1 MERDEVGTTGA
12 QLPAYQRNV
21 AETFEIGFAAQK
33 DWKIWEVLAFYLG
46 GVGAG
51 LYVVAQFVGMTSGL
65 VVGYVLVVFGKN
77 LAHLLA
83 SSRPERSIR
92 AFANLRTSWISRGA
106 FFILLFALFGSIDI
120 AARLG
125 WIGGG
130 GESMGKAVA
139 FLAGVCAAM
148 VMVYIGFVMA
158 QSRIIPLW
166 HSPLLPVTL
175 LSYSLALGTALAGII
190 VVLRGDT
197 GTAGTLNL
205 MLFITTALT
214 MFLIIMQVLV
224 LRSSS
229 KTAQISVELLT
240 TGRLRGMFLGGVLI
254 IGLGV
259 PIVITAYSYFAE
271 GTHGYLSFSAGLP
284 TLVGG
289 FLFESAL
296 LKAAIFSPSLPVE

>member
-1 MERDEVGTTGA
+1 MQDDAIGRGEER
-12 QLPAYQRNV
+12 LSAYQRNV

-51 LYVVAQFVGMTSGL
+51 LYVVAQFLHMTSGL

-92 AFANLRTSWISRGA
+92 AFANPRTSWISRGA
-106 FFILLFALFGSIDI
+106 FFILLFAVFGGIDI
-120 AARLG
+120 AVRLG

-130 GESMGKAVA
+130 GESVAKAVA

-148 VMVYIGFVMA
+148 VMLYVGFVMA

-166 HSPLLPVTL
+166 HSPLIPVTL
-175 LSYSLALGTALAGII
+175 LSYSLAWGAALAGII
-190 VVLRGDT
+190 ALLWGDNSD
-197 GTAGTLNL
+197 ADALNL
-205 MLFITTALT
+205 LLFITTAVT
-214 MFLIIMQVLV
+214 MFLILMQVLV

-229 KTAQISVELLT
+229 KTARISVELLT
-240 TGRLRGMFLGGVLI
+240 KGRLCGMFVGGVLFL
-254 IGLGV
+254 GLAL
-259 PIVITAYSYFAE
+259 PILMTGYGLFGE
-271 GTHGYLSFSAGLP
+271 GTRGYLTFSSGLL

-289 FLFESAL
+289 CLFESAL
-296 LKAAIFSPSLPVE
+296 LKGAIFSPPLPVE

>member
-1 MERDEVGTTGA
+1 MQHDVMGTAGER
-12 QLPAYQRNV
+12 LSAYKRNV

-51 LYVVAQFVGMTSGL
+51 LYVVSQFLHLTSGL
-65 VVGYVLVVFGKN
+65 VVGYVLVVWGKN
-77 LAHLLA
+77 IAHLLA

-106 FFILLFALFGSIDI
+106 FFILLFAVFGRGDI
-120 AARLG
+120 AVRLG
-125 WIGGG
+125 WNGGV
-130 GESMGKAVA
+130 GESIEKAVA
-139 FLAGVCAAM
+139 LLTGLCAAM
-148 VMVYIGFVMA
+148 VMLYIGFVMA

-175 LSYSLALGTALAGII
+175 LSYSLALGAALAGII
-190 VVLRGDT
+190 AALRGDN
-197 GTAGTLNL
+197 GNAGTLDL
-205 MLFITTALT
+205 MLFITTVVT
-214 MFLIIMQVLV
+214 MFLILMPGLV

-229 KTAQISVELLT
+229 KTARVSVELLT
-240 TGRLRGMFLGGVLI
+240 KGRLRVMFVGGVLI
-254 IGLGV
+254 FGLGV
-259 PIVITAYSYFAE
+259 PILLTAYSCFGE
-271 GTHGYLSFSAGLP
+271 GTHEFFTFSARLL
-284 TLVGG
+284 TLGGG